1 MKSSANSTHKPLF
14 CNFRV
19 SVCLWAIFKVRIK
32 VTVYVSLKISL
43 TVVLVRSDEFTR
55 KAGGH
60 FVTLTE
66 IGMHLITYISVYI
79 TGEVT

>member
-19 SVCLWAIFKVRIK
+19 SVCLWAIFKVRTK

-43 TVVLVRSDEFTR
+43 TVVLVRSDEKEER
-55 KAGGH
+55 QGD
-60 FVTLTE
+60 TL
-66 IGMHLITYISVYI
+66 
-79 TGEVT
+79 